1 MANTKSAKKEMRKNA
16 RRRVHNS
23 AQRARLRTYD
33 KRVRNLVADGK
44 VEEAQTV
51 LRAFVSFLDRA
62 GKRNLI
68 HQKQADRR
76 KARIAALINKST
88 AKSA

>member
-16 RRRVHNS
+16 RRRDHNS

-33 KRVRNLVADGK
+33 KRVRRLVAEGK
-44 VEEAQTV
+44 TEEAQTL
-51 LRAFVSFLDRA
+51 LRAFTSYLDRA

-68 HQKQADRR
+68 HHKQADRR
-76 KARIAALINKST
+76 KSRIAALINKLT
-88 AKSA
+88 VKPA